1 MRAFL
6 ADSVFAL
13 FYSTFFD
20 DMKKIILATLTL
32 WGVLGLASSPQAQ
45 MAEPALQALAPVPA
59 PDSQPSTNLEITSTF
74 QNLTQGYGNWR
85 DIALRG
91 SHRLSSTNTLQG
103 ELLFA
108 DRFREKG
115 TYASLR
121 NTINFDSDWFGS
133 LGIGA
138 GSGAFY
144 LPKYRLEAALNKK
157 WLPSR
162 QLVTSIGTGYDKA
175 PNGQTDKSLSLGA
188 VYYFDSPWIAEGGVR
203 WNRSDPGSVDTRQQ
217 FLALTYG
224 RVQSDVFTVRHGWGS
239 EGYLAVSANFQMVN
253 FRSQETS
260 VSWRHWINPRTG
272 WLLTGQ
278 QYRNPLYKR
287 SGLGIGFFHEF

>member
-1 MRAFL
+1 
-6 ADSVFAL
+6 
-13 FYSTFFD
+13 
-20 DMKKIILATLTL
+20 MKKILLATLAL
-32 WGVLGLASSPQAQ
+32 AGVLGLVSSPRAQ
-45 MAEPALQALAPVPA
+45 MADSALQALAPVPA
-59 PDSQPSTNLEITSTF
+59 PNSQPATHVEITSTF

-91 SHRLSSTNTLQG
+91 SHRLSSDHTLQG

-108 DRFREKG
+108 DRFGEKG
-115 TYASLR
+115 SYASVR
-121 NTINFDSDWFGS
+121 NTTNFDSDWFGS

-157 WLPSR
+157 WLANR
-162 QLVTSIGTGYDKA
+162 QLITSIGTGYDKA
-175 PNGQTDKSLSLGA
+175 PNGQTDQSLSLGA
-188 VYYFDSPWIAEGGVR
+188 VYYFDSPWIVEGGVR
-203 WNRSDPGSVDTRQQ
+203 WNRSDPGSVNTRQQ

-224 RVQSDVFTVRHGWGS
+224 RVQSDVVTVRHGWGS
-239 EGYLAVSANFQMVN
+239 EGYLAIAANFQMVN

-272 WLLTGQ
+272 WIAMGQ
-278 QYRNPLYKR
+278 QYRNPIYKR
-287 SGLGIGFFHEF
+287 SGITIGLFHEF